1 MSTAVTI
8 IGNITRDPELRFS
21 QGGVAMLS
29 FSVAVNK
36 NKKNKTTGE
45 WEKET
50 SYFDCVTFKENAEN
64 FASSLTKGARVI
76 VTGSLQQRTYEA
88 KDENGNLTGKNVSKV
103 ELVADEIGATLKYA
117 TLAVTKTEYKG
128 NSDYDDNGSYQRPAP
143 KQSLLTEEEP
153 F

>member
-8 IGNITRDPELRFS
+8 TGNLTRDPELRFGNS
-21 QGGVAMLS
+21 GVAMLA

-50 SYFDCVTFKENAEN
+50 SYFDCVTFNENAEN

-76 VTGSLQQRTYEA
+76 VTGSLQQRSYEA
-88 KDENGNLTGKNVSKV
+88 KDENGNLTGKNISKV
-103 ELVADEIGATLKYA
+103 ELIADEIGASIKYA
-117 TLAVTKTEYKG
+117 TVAVTKTEYKG
-128 NSDYDDNGSYQRPAP
+128 DDNSSSNSSSAP
-143 KQSLLTEEEP
+143 KPKQPSLDEEP